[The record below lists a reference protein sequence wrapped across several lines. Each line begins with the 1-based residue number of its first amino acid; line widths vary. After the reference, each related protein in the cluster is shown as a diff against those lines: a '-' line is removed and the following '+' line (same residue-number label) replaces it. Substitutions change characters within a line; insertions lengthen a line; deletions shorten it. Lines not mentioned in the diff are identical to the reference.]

1 MSSDLLTSDITKA
14 NGVSAFI
21 NALKTTSFS
30 KLEGEEMKQVMERVA
45 KLAADT
51 SEAKKAPLQAPEGT
65 KAKWSE
71 MLGEVADQARA
82 DKEAQ
87 KKHQSKTSW
96 LKLFSDIDEFQKKL
110 RPSDPQIQKRIQD
123 IEEHWGVATA
133 NRYMKLS
140 PSTLGHL
147 VTIAANADHAAAVS
161 YLNAEVVSRKE
172 RKANGGRG
180 NIPTGLGIT
189 PSDAKNVK
197 AKVQAETPVPTL
209 STDLLAKHKLR
220 VSKTTGL
227 LKPVEGDESDEEVDL
242 SEDEESGSG
251 QENEDKVEEDD
262 DQEQNDDANDEEEE
276 CEDSKDQAEAEPSI
290 ATSADSGEEKDQEG
304 EGEGDESNSNKKED
318 EVADGEFDNEDA
330 EQHIKTTQKVEGSE
344 DDCNES
350 NTGLYTCTGVK
361 RQLEEQEDAQQ
372 SEKRVRLSVDGVEE
386 PVKEDA

>member
-51 SEAKKAPLQAPEGT
+51 SEAKKALLQAPDGT

-71 MLGEVADQARA
+71 MLGKVADKARA

-161 YLNAEVVSRKE
+161 YLNAEAVARKE

-197 AKVQAETPVPTL
+197 AKVQAETPIPTL

-242 SEDEESGSG
+242 SEDDEESGSG
-251 QENEDKVEEDD
+251 QEDEDKVEEND
-262 DQEQNDDANDEEEE
+262 DQEQNDDASDEEEE
-276 CEDSKDQAEAEPSI
+276 CEDSKAEAEPST
-290 ATSADSGEEKDQEG
+290 ATSADSGEAKDQEG
-304 EGEGDESNSNKKED
+304 EGGGDESNSNKKED
-318 EVADGEFDNEDA
+318 EVADGKFDNEDA
-330 EQHIKTTQKVEGSE
+330 EQHIKTTEKVEGSE

-350 NTGLYTCTGVK
+350 NTGLSTCTGVK
-361 RQLEEQEDAQQ
+361 RQLGEQEDAQQ